1 MFLQSFGGFLGVN
14 KRRKLHCRPLVY
26 KSPPLKGLKDR
37 MPARNSLEGGILI
50 NQGSTFNHASSPGA
64 RKAFRFSW
72 TDCGNVA
79 VRATEGVELLLQ
91 VMDLGK
97 GSGFG
102 FRVSFELV
110 YFVCPS

>member
-1 MFLQSFGGFLGVN
+1 
-14 KRRKLHCRPLVY
+14 
-26 KSPPLKGLKDR
+26 
-37 MPARNSLEGGILI
+37 MPARNSVEGGILI

-102 FRVSFELV
+102 FRGGGAGRGGALV
-110 YFVCPS
+110 YFALPKPPPRGTCLV